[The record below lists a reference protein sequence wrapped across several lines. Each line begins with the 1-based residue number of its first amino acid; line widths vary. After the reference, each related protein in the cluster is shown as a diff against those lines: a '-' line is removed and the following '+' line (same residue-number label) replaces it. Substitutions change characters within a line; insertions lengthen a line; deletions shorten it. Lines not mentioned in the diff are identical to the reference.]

1 MLKEKLATLE
11 KQLKETE
18 ANYFR
23 LQGAI
28 QLTEALL
35 QEEEEKKNKEIKKDA
50 EDSKETT
57 DG

>member
-1 MLKEKLATLE
+1 
-11 KQLKETE
+11 LKETE